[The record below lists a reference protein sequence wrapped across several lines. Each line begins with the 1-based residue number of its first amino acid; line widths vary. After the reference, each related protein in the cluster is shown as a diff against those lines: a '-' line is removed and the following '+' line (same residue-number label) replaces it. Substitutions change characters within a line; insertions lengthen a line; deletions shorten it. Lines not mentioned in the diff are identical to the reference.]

1 MLASASK
8 GRESVLIKVSQ
19 AVERLGQSQRAK
31 KLSRPPAD
39 VISLASGDPS
49 FDTPDHIRE
58 AGIIAIRTGLT
69 HYSAPM
75 GEADLRRA
83 VASHLTT
90 LGGGSFEAE
99 HVLITNGASSGIYAS
114 IVAYLD
120 PGDEVL
126 LHDPS
131 YSLYWDVARSAGAV
145 PVFVPWTDKLRLDV
159 DALEQAVT
167 PRTRMMVLNNP
178 VNPTGIVFTEAEM
191 RALADFVLRH
201 DLLLISDEA
210 YDHLVFDGR
219 PMISAARY
227 QELADRTILI
237 NTCSKTFAMTGWRI
251 GYVAAL
257 GGLLRGPA
265 VIHRTSSGIVNTIGQ
280 RAAVTAFT
288 TKTNWPGRMLDE
300 YTRRRDLMCDLVNA
314 MPGLRCEKPEG
325 AFYVFVRVDAPVTSE
340 ALTEHC
346 LKHGVAV
353 RSGTE
358 FGARGE
364 GFIRLTF
371 AGEPAQFQPGLERLA
386 KAMRAL

>member
-1 MLASASK
+1 M
-8 GRESVLIKVSQ
+8 IKVSQ

-58 AGIIAIRTGLT
+58 GGITAIRTGLT

-114 IVAYLD
+114 MVAYLD

-167 PRTRMMVLNNP
+167 PRTRMLVLNNP

-227 QELADRTILI
+227 HELADRTILI

-251 GYVAAL
+251 GYAAAR

-288 TKTNWPGRMLDE
+288 TMTNWPGRMLDE
-300 YTRRRDLMCDLVNA
+300 YARRRDLMCDLVNA
-314 MPGLRCEKPEG
+314 IPGLHCQKPEG
-325 AFYVFVRVDAPVTSE
+325 AFYVFVRVDAPVSSE
-340 ALTEHC
+340 ALAQHC

-353 RSGTE
+353 RSGIE

-371 AGEPAQFQPGLERLA
+371 AGEPAQFRPGLERLA

>member
-1 MLASASK
+1 LA
-8 GRESVLIKVSQ
+8 RNREESVLVKISQ
-19 AVERLGQSQRAK
+19 AVERLSQSERAK
-31 KLSRPPAD
+31 ALSRPPAG

-49 FDTPDHIRE
+49 FDTPDHIRD
-58 AGIIAIRTGLT
+58 AGIAAIRGGHT

-75 GEADLRRA
+75 GETDLRRA
-83 VASHLTT
+83 VASYLTT
-90 LGGGSFEAE
+90 LGGGTFEAE

-114 IVAYLD
+114 MVAYLD

-126 LHDPS
+126 LHDPC

-145 PVFVPWTDKLRLDV
+145 AVFVPWTDKLRLDV

-167 PRTRMMVLNNP
+167 PRTRMLVLNNP
-178 VNPTGIVFTEAEM
+178 VNPTGVVFTEAEM
-191 RALADFVLRH
+191 RAVADFVLRH
-201 DLLLISDEA
+201 DLLLVSDEA

-227 QELADRTILI
+227 EELADRTIVI

-251 GYVAAL
+251 GYVAAR

-314 MPGLRCEKPEG
+314 IPGLRSEKPEG
-325 AFYVFVRVDAPVTSE
+325 AFYVFVRVDAPISSE
-340 ALTEHC
+340 ALTQHC

-371 AGEPAQFQPGLERLA
+371 AGELSQFQPGLERLA

>member
-1 MLASASK
+1 MA
-8 GRESVLIKVSQ
+8 RNREESVLVKISQ
-19 AVERLGQSQRAK
+19 AVERLSQSERAK
-31 KLSRPPAD
+31 ALSRPPAG

-49 FDTPDHIRE
+49 FDTPDHIRD
-58 AGIIAIRTGLT
+58 AGIAAIRGGHT

-75 GEADLRRA
+75 GETDLRRA
-83 VASHLTT
+83 VASYLTT
-90 LGGGSFEAE
+90 LGGGTFEAE

-114 IVAYLD
+114 MVAYLD

-167 PRTRMMVLNNP
+167 PRTRMLVLNNP

-191 RALADFVLRH
+191 RAVADFVLRH
-201 DLLLISDEA
+201 DLLLVSDEA

-227 QELADRTILI
+227 EELADRTIVI

-251 GYVAAL
+251 GYVAAR

-300 YTRRRDLMCDLVNA
+300 YARRRDLMCDQVNA
-314 MPGLRCEKPEG
+314 IPGLHCEKPEG
-325 AFYVFVRVDAPVTSE
+325 AFYVFVRVDAPISSE
-340 ALTEHC
+340 ALTQHC

-358 FGARGE
+358 FGGRGE

-371 AGEPAQFQPGLERLA
+371 VGEPAQFQPGLERLA